1 MYKLVELGE
10 RFNRPVPDATV
21 IRRQAQA
28 VKDAVKVRIQPV
40 ADYLYMETDQEK
52 FHAVRDFPDLTPL
65 WPLACYMWAMPRFF
79 RSEGQI
85 LPNPP
90 GVERVE
96 HVCLAAAK
104 SYDKP
109 PVKWVYNFLLWAWHP
124 GFPNMIRQIV
134 MVIGLSGEGR
144 VCDLKP
150 GAHAGEFHYASGGT
164 DRWPSEPSHP
174 LSPELAQGHTLL
186 YPVLLATSLCN
197 RQGARIE
204 RVPTPPKLL
213 LRQVERNG
221 WAPDCWHNILVNPA
235 RSGGGVRDNGGQN
248 G

>member
-1 MYKLVELGE
+1 MNLMYKLVELGE

-52 FHAVRDFPDLTPL
+52 FHVVRDFPDLTPL

-90 GVERVE
+90 GVGRVE
-96 HVCLAAAK
+96 H
-104 SYDKP
+104 
-109 PVKWVYNFLLWAWHP
+109 
-124 GFPNMIRQIV
+124 
-134 MVIGLSGEGR
+134 
-144 VCDLKP
+144 
-150 GAHAGEFHYASGGT
+150 
-164 DRWPSEPSHP
+164 
-174 LSPELAQGHTLL
+174 
-186 YPVLLATSLCN
+186 
-197 RQGARIE
+197 
-204 RVPTPPKLL
+204 
-213 LRQVERNG
+213 NG

>member
-1 MYKLVELGE
+1 MNLMYKLVELGE

-65 WPLACYMWAMPRFF
+65 WPLTCYMWAMPRFF

-134 MVIGLSGEGR
+134 MVIGLAARAASATWSPGHAPASFTTRAAALTAGLASRRTRSRPNSRKDIPCSTRFFSRLHCATGKARESSACRRRQSSCSGRSNGTVGHR
-144 VCDLKP
+144 T
-150 GAHAGEFHYASGGT
+150 AGT
-164 DRWPSEPSHP
+164 
-174 LSPELAQGHTLL
+174 
-186 YPVLLATSLCN
+186 TS
-197 RQGARIE
+197 
-204 RVPTPPKLL
+204 
-213 LRQVERNG
+213 
-221 WAPDCWHNILVNPA
+221 
-235 RSGGGVRDNGGQN
+235 
-248 G
+248 